1 MFREGVKD
9 SCMEIRDPPMYNAF
23 SFTPSRDLSGAVYE
37 GQYDFSRLITRR
49 LWRTVRFL
57 ATSHAQFMKDSTI
70 SCNFSGAGPTS
81 LPQHREERVWRPA
94 LLHVQP
100 LQSWLQGVALPS
112 AGLGS
117 SFSSLGKLKRSEI
130 RLVFSSSNFVPPDIL
145 GHLFLRPLLW
155 NRPPDLNF
163 LVHVQFLDCTGNVSF
178 IPSSLNELWPN
189 WLMRIY
195 KNNAMIISFKKDLI
209 SVTSFDFILWY
220 VKRIRLS
227 VPLLRWRGIF
237 AF

>member
-1 MFREGVKD
+1 
-9 SCMEIRDPPMYNAF
+9 
-23 SFTPSRDLSGAVYE
+23 
-37 GQYDFSRLITRR
+37 
-49 LWRTVRFL
+49 
-57 ATSHAQFMKDSTI
+57 MKDSTI
-70 SCNFSGAGPTS
+70 SRDFSRAVHEGQYNF
-81 LPQHREERVWRPA
+81 
-94 LLHVQP
+94 
-100 LQSWLQGVALPS
+100 LQFFRSWTYLPS
-112 AGLGS
+112 STSWGTCLETRATPCTTS
-117 SFSSLGKLKRSEI
+117 PKLAPRSCPPQCRPRKFLLLSRQKPKRSAI